1 MSPDQQASRGR
12 WSFPRRQLDPDYAR
26 PVRREHLQ
34 ARLTL
39 DEIERANRV
48 QDPLGAVPDLPFG
61 HLHAAWRRFV
71 EQLQEG
77 DELWSF
83 ATPWEF
89 TFPLREL
96 RQGYVVLRAG
106 EPGPCFLTVWRKE
119 FDAELIRARARG
131 TRLDEPQGKSAK
143 RRKRGG

>member
-1 MSPDQQASRGR
+1 MSREQETSRGC
-12 WSFPRRQLDPDYAR
+12 WGFPRRQLDPDYAR

-39 DEIERANRV
+39 DEIERAHRV

-83 ATPWEF
+83 ATPWEA

-96 RQGYVVLRAG
+96 RQGYVALRAG
-106 EPGPCFLTVWRKE
+106 EPGVCFLTVWRKE
-119 FDAELIRARARG
+119 FDVELIRARARA
-131 TRLDEPQGKSAK
+131 TRMKEAQLKPAK

>member
-1 MSPDQQASRGR
+1 MSHDQETSRGR
-12 WSFPRRQLDPDYAR
+12 RGFPRRQLDPDYAR

-39 DEIERANRV
+39 DEIECAHRV
-48 QDPLGAVPDLPFG
+48 RDPLGAVPDQPFG

-71 EQLQEG
+71 EQLREG
-77 DELWSF
+77 DELWAF
-83 ATPWEF
+83 ATPWEA

-106 EPGPCFLTVWRKE
+106 EPGACFLTVLRKE
-119 FDAELIRARARG
+119 FDVELIRARARA
-131 TRLDEPQGKSAK
+131 TRLKEAQIKPVKRQKQG
-143 RRKRGG
+143 G